1 VKDSDRVCINDK
13 EMKGWACILIL
24 IFGFGIAGYS
34 QNNQNAILFPATPNP
49 ADDHCLVRMYLP
61 DSDPKAELRLLN
73 KDNTVVKSID
83 LSDLKGIQSTT
94 IILSDIA
101 RGKYV
106 CQLVYKG
113 IVTQSI
119 VIFHSTS
126 DIEPHPFDSITI
138 YHKLQ
143 EIDLRERALDVNI
156 GTLIDYDSYLDSM
169 YKVQQVLSG
178 KDSLM
183 SRINQ
188 LSREIARLRLRFES
202 FDQLLKELAIL
213 KVRNKPFENPMKKGT
228 RYTLTK
234 IYFNTGSYDFAEKS
248 RPELD
253 DLVEVLNEFPSL
265 VIRIN
270 GHTDNMGNYHANVA
284 LSKSRAKS
292 IYQYL
297 IEKGINEE
305 RLSFDGYGSNYPLTP
320 NITDEDRAINRRVEF
335 IILKE

>member
-1 VKDSDRVCINDK
+1 
-13 EMKGWACILIL
+13 MKRCGYILMLIL
-24 IFGFGIAGYS
+24 SFGVASYA

-49 ADDHCLVRMYLP
+49 ADDHCLIRMYLP

-73 KDNTVVKSID
+73 TQNATVKTID
-83 LSDLKGIQSTT
+83 ISNLKGIQSAVVP
-94 IILSDIA
+94 LSDVP
-101 RGKYV
+101 RGKYI

-113 IVTQSI
+113 ITTQSV
-119 VIFHSTS
+119 VIYHSTS
-126 DIEPHPFDSITI
+126 DVEPHPFDSITI

-143 EIDLRERALDVNI
+143 EIDLKERALDLNI

-169 YKVQQVLSG
+169 YKVQQVVSG

-183 SRINQ
+183 NRINQ
-188 LSREIARLRLRFES
+188 LSREVAKLRLRFES
-202 FDQLLKELAIL
+202 FEQLLRELAIL
-213 KVRNKPFENPMKKGT
+213 KVRNKSFENPMKKGNK
-228 RYTLTK
+228 YTLTK
-234 IYFNTGSYDFAEKS
+234 IYFNTGSFDFAEKS

-270 GHTDNMGNYHANVA
+270 GHTDNMGNYNANIA
-284 LSKSRAKS
+284 LSRARAKS

-297 IEKGINEE
+297 IEKGINQD
-305 RLSFDGYGSNYPLTP
+305 RLSFDGFGSNYPLTP
-320 NITDEDRAINRRVEF
+320 NITDEDRSINRRVEF